1 MTKSSKGPKPTSTAD
16 RQPISRAASSAKSK
30 GGKAATKAK
39 PSAKTKTT
47 SKVAASKAKKATPTK
62 VKKVVNRSSKV
73 APKAAPK
80 ASPKVAPAKSAP
92 VKAATKAPVAKV
104 AAKADEKLPVFL
116 GLSPK
121 YSSAASARVHVI
133 PVPYEHTTS
142 YKQGTALGP
151 RAILEASQE
160 VELFD
165 DELWIEPF
173 KIGVHTAEPVDM
185 ARVQSGESK
194 PFQTL
199 YETVKPLVDNDKFP
213 LVIGG
218 EHSLT
223 LGAVRA
229 CAERYKDL
237 SILQVDAHCDL
248 RPAYQGDPYSHAS
261 ISYRLYESLP
271 NPLITQVG
279 IRNVSWQE
287 ARWMETETPKVNIF
301 WARMQDKWNFNEI
314 VNTLSDNV
322 YLTIDVDGLDSSIM
336 PSTGTPEPGGMNWYQ
351 LMELIK
357 HVCVRKNVVGADIV
371 ELSPIA
377 GLHAPD
383 FLVAKLAYKLIGY
396 RFALE
401 LGVTKK
407 YV

>member
-1 MTKSSKGPKPTSTAD
+1 MTKKTTKTASRNKPV
-16 RQPISRAASSAKSK
+16 SRATS
-30 GGKAATKAK
+30 
-39 PSAKTKTT
+39 SAKTKSKTATKATSRTATKTKPSTKNAKPAAKARQNGKATT
-47 SKVAASKAKKATPTK
+47 VTAKVAVRAAA
-62 VKKVVNRSSKV
+62 
-73 APKAAPK
+73 KAAP
-80 ASPKVAPAKSAP
+80 ATAP
-92 VKAATKAPVAKV
+92 
-104 AAKADEKLPVFL
+104 EKLPNFL
-116 GLSPK
+116 GLSAK
-121 YSSAASARVHVI
+121 YASSASARVHII
-133 PVPYEHTTS
+133 PCPYEHTTS
-142 YKQGTALGP
+142 YGKGTANGP
-151 RAILEASQE
+151 KAILDASQE

-165 DELWIEPF
+165 DELWTEPF
-173 KIGVHTAEPVDM
+173 KIGVHTADPVSIPKVEAGDS
-185 ARVQSGESK
+185 A
-194 PFQTL
+194 PFQSV
-199 YETVKPLVDNDKFP
+199 YEVVKPLVDNDKFP
-213 LVIGG
+213 LILGG

-248 RPAYQGDPYSHAS
+248 RPSYDGNPFSHAS
-261 ISYRLYESLP
+261 ISYRLYEHLP
-271 NPLITQVG
+271 KPLITQVG

-287 ARWMETETPKVNIF
+287 ARWMETESPKINIF

-371 ELSPIA
+371 ELAPIP

-383 FLVAKLAYKLIGY
+383 FLTAKLAYKLIGY

>member
-1 MTKSSKGPKPTSTAD
+1 MTKSTKALKQTSTAG
-16 RQPISRAASSAKSK
+16 RQPVSRAASSAKSK
-30 GGKAATKAK
+30 GGKSATKAK
-39 PSAKTKTT
+39 PAAK
-47 SKVAASKAKKATPTK
+47 SKAANKVTAAKAKKTAPSK
-62 VKKVVNRSSKV
+62 VKKVVRSSAKVTPKAAPKSPKAAPKSAPAKV
-73 APKAAPK
+73 APKAPASK
-80 ASPKVAPAKSAP
+80 AIAK
-92 VKAATKAPVAKV
+92 TE
-104 AAKADEKLPVFL
+104 EKLPVFL

-121 YSSAASARVHVI
+121 YSSAASARVHII

-142 YKQGTALGP
+142 YKQGTADGP

-194 PFQTL
+194 PFQSL

-229 CAERYKDL
+229 CSERHKDL
-237 SILQVDAHCDL
+237 SILQVGAHCDL
-248 RPAYQGDPYSHAS
+248 RPAYEGDPYSHAS

-271 NPLITQVG
+271 TPLMTQVG

-287 ARWMETETPKVNIF
+287 ARWMETETPKINIY

-322 YLTIDVDGLDSSIM
+322 YLTIDVGGLDSGIM
-336 PSTGTPEPGGMNWYQ
+336 PATGAPEPGGMNWYQ

>member
-1 MTKSSKGPKPTSTAD
+1 
-16 RQPISRAASSAKSK
+16 
-30 GGKAATKAK
+30 
-39 PSAKTKTT
+39 
-47 SKVAASKAKKATPTK
+47 VA
-62 VKKVVNRSSKV
+62 VK
-73 APKAAPK
+73 
-80 ASPKVAPAKSAP
+80 
-92 VKAATKAPVAKV
+92 PVATTP
-104 AAKADEKLPVFL
+104 EKLPGFL
-116 GLSPK
+116 GLSAK
-121 YSSAASARVHVI
+121 YASSASARVHII

-142 YKQGTALGP
+142 YGKGTTNGP
-151 RAILEASQE
+151 KAILEASQQ

-165 DELWIEPF
+165 DELWTEPF
-173 KIGVHTAEPVDM
+173 KIGVHTTDPV
-185 ARVQSGESK
+185 VVSK
-194 PFQTL
+194 VEAGANDPFQSI
-199 YETVKPLVDNDKFP
+199 YEAVKPLVDNDKFP
-213 LVIGG
+213 LILGG

-229 CAERYKDL
+229 CSERYKDL

-248 RPAYQGDPYSHAS
+248 RPSYDGNPFSHAS
-261 ISYRLYESLP
+261 IGYRLYEHLP
-271 NPLITQVG
+271 QPLITQVG

-287 ARWMETETPKVNIF
+287 ARWMETESPKINIF

-336 PSTGTPEPGGMNWYQ
+336 PSTGTPEPGGMHWYQ

-357 HVCVRKNVVGADIV
+357 HLCVRKNVVAADIV

>member
-1 MTKSSKGPKPTSTAD
+1 MSRKPASRAATGAKSKAGAKATAKAKPAAKSKTVTKKPTTAK
-16 RQPISRAASSAKSK
+16 PKASASRAASSKRTTSS
-30 GGKAATKAK
+30 TR
-39 PSAKTKTT
+39 TT
-47 SKVAASKAKKATPTK
+47 SKRTAPKISAKSSPKSAQK
-62 VKKVVNRSSKV
+62 SAQKISSKV
-73 APKAAPK
+73 APKAAPE
-80 ASPKVAPAKSAP
+80 KV
-92 VKAATKAPVAKV
+92 VTKV
-104 AAKADEKLPVFL
+104 DEKLPVFL
-116 GLSPK
+116 GLSAK
-121 YSSAASARVHVI
+121 YSSAASARVYVI

-142 YKQGTALGP
+142 YKQGTASGP
-151 RAILEASQE
+151 RALLDASQE

-173 KIGVHTAEPVDM
+173 KIGVHTTEPVDIE
-185 ARVQSGESK
+185 RVKTGEAK
-194 PFQTL
+194 PFQPL
-199 YETVKPLVDNDKFP
+199 YEVVKPLVDNDKFP
-213 LVIGG
+213 LIIGG

-237 SILQVDAHCDL
+237 SILQVDSHCDL
-248 RPAYQGDPYSHAS
+248 RPAYEGDPYSHAS
-261 ISYRLYESLP
+261 IGYRLYESLP
-271 NPLITQVG
+271 KPLLTQVG
-279 IRNVSWQE
+279 VRNVSWQE
-287 ARWMETETPKVNIF
+287 ARWMETEAPKINIF

-322 YLTIDVDGLDSSIM
+322 YLSIDVGALDSSVM
-336 PSTGTPEPGGMNWYQ
+336 PSTSSPEPGGMNWYQ

-371 ELSPIA
+371 ELSPIP

-383 FLVAKLAYKLIGY
+383 FLAAKIAYKLIGY
-396 RFALE
+396 RYALE

>member
-1 MTKSSKGPKPTSTAD
+1 MTKSTKALKQTSTAG
-16 RQPISRAASSAKSK
+16 RQPVSRAASSAKSK
-30 GGKAATKAK
+30 GGKSATKSKPAAK
-39 PSAKTKTT
+39 
-47 SKVAASKAKKATPTK
+47 SKAANKVTAAKAKKTTPSK
-62 VKKVVNRSSKV
+62 VKKVVRSSAKVTPKAAPKSPKAAPKSAPAKV
-73 APKAAPK
+73 APKAP
-80 ASPKVAPAKSAP
+80 ASKVS
-92 VKAATKAPVAKV
+92 
-104 AAKADEKLPVFL
+104 AKAEEKLPVFL

-142 YKQGTALGP
+142 YKQGTADGP

-194 PFQTL
+194 PFQSL

-229 CAERYKDL
+229 CSERHKDL
-237 SILQVDAHCDL
+237 SILQVGAHCDL
-248 RPAYQGDPYSHAS
+248 RPAYEGDPYSHAS

-271 NPLITQVG
+271 TPLMTQVG

-287 ARWMETETPKVNIF
+287 ARWMETETPKINIY

-322 YLTIDVDGLDSSIM
+322 YLTIDVGGLDSGIM
-336 PSTGTPEPGGMNWYQ
+336 PATGAPEPGGMNWYQ

>member
-1 MTKSSKGPKPTSTAD
+1 MTKKTTKTASRNKPVSKTKSAATSRTATKSKPAVKSKPATNAKPAAKAKQNGKPTGVTAKVA
-16 RQPISRAASSAKSK
+16 SRA
-30 GGKAATKAK
+30 
-39 PSAKTKTT
+39 T
-47 SKVAASKAKKATPTK
+47 SV
-62 VKKVVNRSSKV
+62 
-73 APKAAPK
+73 
-80 ASPKVAPAKSAP
+80 KVAPAKM
-92 VKAATKAPVAKV
+92 
-104 AAKADEKLPVFL
+104 DEKLPNFL
-116 GLSPK
+116 GLSAK
-121 YSSAASARVHVI
+121 YASSASARVHII
-133 PVPYEHTTS
+133 PCPYEHTTS
-142 YKQGTALGP
+142 YGKGTANGP
-151 RAILEASQE
+151 KAILEASQE

-165 DELWIEPF
+165 DELWTEPF
-173 KIGVHTAEPVDM
+173 KVGVHTADAVAIDKVE
-185 ARVQSGESK
+185 AGESK
-194 PFQTL
+194 PFQSL
-199 YETVKPLVDNDKFP
+199 YEVVKPLVDNDKFP
-213 LVIGG
+213 LILGG

-248 RPAYQGDPYSHAS
+248 RPSYDGNPFSHAS
-261 ISYRLYESLP
+261 IGYRLYEHLP
-271 NPLITQVG
+271 KPLITQVG

-287 ARWMETETPKVNIF
+287 ARWMETESPKINIF

-383 FLVAKLAYKLIGY
+383 FLTAKLAYKLIGY

>member
-1 MTKSSKGPKPTSTAD
+1 MTKSFKGSKPISTATSKS
-16 RQPISRAASSAKSK
+16 ISRASGAKSK
-30 GGKAATKAK
+30 GGKTATKVKATK
-39 PSAKTKTT
+39 PKPN
-47 SKVAASKAKKATPTK
+47 SKVASKAKKATPTK
-62 VKKVVNRSSKV
+62 AKVSTKV

-80 ASPKVAPAKSAP
+80 ATAKSSP
-92 VKAATKAPVAKV
+92 AKV
-104 AAKADEKLPVFL
+104 AAKPSVDKVVSKVDQKLPVFL

-142 YKQGTALGP
+142 YKQGTAQGP

-213 LVIGG
+213 LVLGG

-248 RPAYQGDPYSHAS
+248 RPAYEGDPYSHAS

-287 ARWMETETPKVNIF
+287 ARWLETETPKVNIF

-336 PSTGTPEPGGMNWYQ
+336 PATGTPEPGGMNWYQ

>member
-1 MTKSSKGPKPTSTAD
+1 MTKSTKALKPTSATG
-16 RQPISRAASSAKSK
+16 RQPVSRAASSAKSK
-30 GGKAATKAK
+30 GGKAATKSK
-39 PSAKTKTT
+39 PTSKTK
-47 SKVAASKAKKATPTK
+47 AANKAAAAKAKKATPSK
-62 VKKVVNRSSKV
+62 VKKVTRSSAKV

-80 ASPKVAPAKSAP
+80 VSPKTAAKSAP
-92 VKAATKAPVAKV
+92 AKATPKAPVTKSVAKT
-104 AAKADEKLPVFL
+104 DEKLPVFL

-133 PVPYEHTTS
+133 PVPYEHTTN
-142 YKQGTALGP
+142 YKQGTADGP
-151 RAILEASQE
+151 RAILDASQE

-173 KIGVHTAEPVDM
+173 KIGVHTAEPIDM

-194 PFQTL
+194 PFQSL
-199 YETVKPLVDNDKFP
+199 YEAVKPLVDTDKFP

-229 CAERYKDL
+229 CAERHKDL
-237 SILQVDAHCDL
+237 SILQVGAHCDL
-248 RPAYQGDPYSHAS
+248 RPAYEGDPYSHAS
-261 ISYRLYESLP
+261 IGYRLYESLP

-279 IRNVSWQE
+279 VRNVSWQE
-287 ARWMETETPKVNIF
+287 ARWMETETPKINIY

-322 YLTIDVDGLDSSIM
+322 YLSIDVGGLDSGIM
-336 PSTGTPEPGGMNWYQ
+336 PSTGSPEPGGMNWYQ